1 MDEEKELIL
10 NMLKDGKITS
20 EDASKLL
27 EAIEENEEKY
37 YYKKYNDEENDI
49 DKKIKKL
56 KDLPSRINEKVTQ
69 KLADVVDG
77 ISELEKI
84 PVEIEKNIDAILN
97 KKDNL
102 KNGANFNKTL
112 DFSLNSLF
120 GIFGGRS
127 IEKEFKLE
135 KVIENSNIDVISKNG
150 KIEVLT
156 WDNNYA
162 YIILKFIVS
171 KEFEK
176 EFEVFHEDNLIKI
189 EINQNIKALSA
200 KLYLPNK
207 KYNNI
212 YLSTT
217 NSKIK
222 VDKLDAEKIDLYT
235 SNDKILLEDIKSN
248 ILEAYTKNG
257 EILFKNVIL
266 NNLTSSTTNDK
277 ITAVNI
283 TFDNCELHTTNGK
296 IMIDGFSTNSSN
308 SMLKVKTTND
318 NISLKMADKDT
329 EVFYELKTTNGKCHV
344 NLYNLQYEI
353 KDATYIK
360 ESTKDFGD
368 NDKNLS
374 IIAYTTNGNVY
385 LEGGEFNAR

>member
-1 MDEEKELIL
+1 VDEEKELIL

-27 EAIEENEEKY
+27 EALEENEEKY
-37 YYKKYNDEENDI
+37 YYKKYSDEENNI

-56 KDLPSRINEKVTQ
+56 KDLPSRINGKVTQ
-69 KLADVVDG
+69 KVADFADSV
-77 ISELEKI
+77 SELEKI

-97 KKDNL
+97 KKNNL
-102 KNGANFNKTL
+102 KNGTKFNKTL
-112 DFSLNSLF
+112 DFLLNSLF
-120 GIFGGRS
+120 GISGGRS
-127 IEKEFKLE
+127 IEKEFKFE
-135 KVIENSNIDVISKNG
+135 KVIENSNIEVISKNG

-162 YIILKFIVS
+162 YIILNFIAS
-171 KEFEK
+171 KEFEE
-176 EFEVFHEDNLIKI
+176 EFEIFHEDNLIKI

-200 KLYLPNK
+200 KLYLPCK

-217 NSKIK
+217 NSKII

-235 SNDKILLEDIKSN
+235 SNDKILLEDIKCN
-248 ILEAYTKNG
+248 ILKASTKNG
-257 EILFKNVIL
+257 KVLIRNATL
-266 NNLTSSTTNDK
+266 NSLISSTTNDK
-277 ITAVNI
+277 ISAFNVIFN
-283 TFDNCELHTTNGK
+283 DCELYTTNGK

-308 SMLKVKTTND
+308 SMLRVKTTND

-344 NLYNLQYEI
+344 NLSDLQYEI
-353 KDATYIK
+353 KDAVYIK
-360 ESTKDFGD
+360 GKTKDFD
-368 NDKNLS
+368 NKEKKLS